1 MEIPGWQDPES
12 PSTVNIYT
20 LMSKPFP
27 LLDENWLGGE
37 SHEVSLDN
45 EVGILFAEEEWR
57 FAVRVDV
64 LSAATVRFVRH
75 GV

>member
-1 MEIPGWQDPES
+1 
-12 PSTVNIYT
+12 
-20 LMSKPFP
+20 MSKPFP